1 MKEINQPERHKYNC
15 LFLPGLPGK
24 IKRFSFLM
32 ILQTQG
38 VKIYWLQYSGTYNN
52 IGIDK
57 FTIDS
62 SIHDIK
68 ESLDRLSKEGLPI
81 LVIAYS

>member
-1 MKEINQPERHKYNC
+1 MKKINQPERHKYNC

-24 IKRFSFLM
+24 IKRFSFFDD
-32 ILQTQG
+32 ITDTG
-38 VKIYWLQYSGTYNN
+38 GKIYWLQYSGTYNN

>member
-38 VKIYWLQYSGTYNN
+38 VKYIGYN
-52 IGIDK
+52 ILEHIIILGL
-57 FTIDS
+57 TS
-62 SIHDIK
+62 S
-68 ESLDRLSKEGLPI
+68 L
-81 LVIAYS
+81 

>member
-1 MKEINQPERHKYNC
+1 MKKINQPERHKYNY

-38 VKIYWLQYSGTYNN
+38 VKYIGYN
-52 IGIDK
+52 ILEHIIILGL
-57 FTIDS
+57 TS
-62 SIHDIK
+62 S
-68 ESLDRLSKEGLPI
+68 L
-81 LVIAYS
+81 